1 MEELA
6 KWCVILIGIATLL
19 FLIPIVSL
27 VIVSFVAILLKFW
40 WISFVLL
47 FIALV
52 IRENR
57 K

>member
-47 FIALV
+47 FIVLV
-52 IRENR
+52 IRENL

>member
-6 KWCVILIGIATLL
+6 KWCVMLIGIATLL

-52 IRENR
+52 IKENR

>member
-6 KWCVILIGIATLL
+6 KWCIILIGIATVL

-52 IRENR
+52 IRENL

>member
-6 KWCVILIGIATLL
+6 KRCVILIGIATLL
-19 FLIPIVSL
+19 FLIPIVSF
-27 VIVSFVAILLKFW
+27 VIVSFVAMLLKFW

-52 IRENR
+52 IRENL

>member
-6 KWCVILIGIATLL
+6 KWCVMLIGIATLL

-52 IRENR
+52 IKENL

>member
-6 KWCVILIGIATLL
+6 RWCVMLIGIATLL

-52 IRENR
+52 IKENR

>member
-6 KWCVILIGIATLL
+6 KWCVMLIGIATVL

-27 VIVSFVAILLKFW
+27 VIVSYIAILLKFW
-40 WISFVLL
+40 WISIVLL

-52 IRENR
+52 IRENL

>member
-6 KWCVILIGIATLL
+6 KWCVMLIGIATLL

-47 FIALV
+47 FITLV
-52 IRENR
+52 IRENL

>member
-6 KWCVILIGIATLL
+6 KWCVLLIGIATLL

-27 VIVSFVAILLKFW
+27 VIVSIVAILLKFW

-47 FIALV
+47 FITLV
-52 IRENR
+52 IRENL

>member
-6 KWCVILIGIATLL
+6 KWCVMLIGIATLL

-27 VIVSFVAILLKFW
+27 VFVSFVAILLKFW

-52 IRENR
+52 IRENL

>member
-6 KWCVILIGIATLL
+6 KWCVMLIGIATLL

-40 WISFVLL
+40 WIGFVLL

-52 IRENR
+52 IRENL

>member
-6 KWCVILIGIATLL
+6 KWCVMLIGIATLL

-27 VIVSFVAILLKFW
+27 VFVSFVAILLKFW

-47 FIALV
+47 FITLV
-52 IRENR
+52 IRENL

>member
-52 IRENR
+52 IKENR

>member
-6 KWCVILIGIATLL
+6 KWCVMLIGIATLL

-47 FIALV
+47 FIVLV
-52 IRENR
+52 IRENL